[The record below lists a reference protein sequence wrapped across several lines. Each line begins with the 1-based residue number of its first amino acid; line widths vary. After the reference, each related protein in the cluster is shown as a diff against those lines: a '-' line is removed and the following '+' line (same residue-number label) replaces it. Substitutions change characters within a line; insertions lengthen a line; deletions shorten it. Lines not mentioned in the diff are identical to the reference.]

1 MVFNRI
7 FWIFERSERIGNV
20 KFQLLNPLAFIL
32 EDLMSVIC
40 SLFRK
45 ATKKYICIKYQ
56 LKCYNILIK

>member
-7 FWIFERSERIGNV
+7 FWILEKSERIGKV

-45 ATKKYICIKYQ
+45 ATKKYICIKISVKMLQ
-56 LKCYNILIK
+56 